1 MDIDGMGEAVIDQLV
16 GANLIHNYADLYK
29 LTVGRPAPAGPD
41 GPEKCPESHPCHTT
55 KQEQTLR

>member
-29 LTVGRPAPAGPD
+29 TDR
-41 GPEKCPESHPCHTT
+41 
-55 KQEQTLR
+55 